1 MYGMVQKRYFQVN
14 MALSDS
20 EERVRRAATIRIIK
34 DVDLKALSIKQRMD
48 IVQSVMNMNGECF
61 Q

>member
-1 MYGMVQKRYFQVN
+1 MLFVQKRYFQVN

-34 DVDLKALSIKQRMD
+34 DVNLKALSIKQRMD
-48 IVQSVMNMNGECF
+48 LVQGVMNMSGKYL

>member
-1 MYGMVQKRYFQVN
+1 

-20 EERVRRAATIRIIK
+20 EERVRRAATVRIIK

-48 IVQSVMNMNGECF
+48 LVQCIMNINGESSVF
-61 Q
+61 YIMTKISVGH

>member
-1 MYGMVQKRYFQVN
+1 MLFVQKRYFQVN

-20 EERVRRAATIRIIK
+20 EERVRRAATVRIIK
-34 DVDLKALSIKQRMD
+34 DVNLKALSIKQRMD
-48 IVQSVMNMNGECF
+48 LVQGVMNMSGKYL